1 MAQLD
6 TTQKVLL
13 TADPRTAAFGSNP
26 NGIVAPL
33 DGDPTWEFEGENLSG
48 ATLEPVPGTLTA
60 WLISGDTPGTGA
72 VKVSGDADIE
82 GEGEVRLISQIEPF
96 TITPAEAAGMNIS
109 AGAPV
114 GK

>member
-13 TADPRTAAFGSNP
+13 TADPRTAATSTAP
-26 NGIVAPL
+26 NGVPAPL
-33 DGDPTWEFEGENLSG
+33 DGDPTWEFEGANDSG
-48 ATLEPVPGTLTA
+48 ATLEPVPGTMTC

-72 VKVSGDADIE
+72 VKSSGDADIE

-109 AGAPV
+109 SGVPV
-114 GK
+114 SK